1 MISKN
6 KLCVSVILPVRNA
19 GSTVRSSL
27 VSTLNALGPE
37 DEVLVGLHDCV
48 DDSAEQVRSV
58 ADNRVKVH
66 YFKGGSLSEV
76 LNTLVHLSENELI
89 ARMDADDI
97 CLPWRFQL
105 QKSRVRE
112 HPERLHFS
120 SALVLYTFR
129 GFPLAIPQYMF
140 RLDSRE
146 VGILLPLSNPL
157 NHPTLVCQ
165 KSVIVKLG
173 MYRNVPGEDFE
184 LWLRALKA
192 GLKLERSALPT
203 IIYRISPGQMSRT
216 PDIMAGWQ
224 SEPSIL
230 NLRREMIPAS
240 LSNLHSLGALRRL
253 KLRLQLLGFPTLR
266 KISKLSQSLQNL
278 RNL

>member
-1 MISKN
+1 MSRN
-6 KLCVSVILPVRNA
+6 EARVSVIMPVRNA

-27 VSTLNALGPE
+27 ASTLKALGPD
-37 DEVLVGLHDCV
+37 DEVLVGLHDCL
-48 DDSAEQVRSV
+48 DESDEQVRSV
-58 ADNRVKVH
+58 SDSRVKIH
-66 YFKGGSLSEV
+66 NFKGGSLSDV
-76 LNTLVHLSENELI
+76 LNALVHLSENELI

-105 QKSRVRE
+105 QKSRLRK
-112 HPERLHFS
+112 HPERLYFS
-120 SALVLYTFR
+120 SALVLYTFLGLR
-129 GFPLAIPQYMF
+129 LAIPQYMF

-157 NHPTLVCQ
+157 NHPTLICQ
-165 KSVIVKLG
+165 KSVMVKLG

-203 IIYRISPGQMSRT
+203 IIYRISPGQMSRR
-216 PDIMAGWQ
+216 PAIIEGWQ

-240 LSNLHSLGALRRL
+240 LSKLQTLGALRSF